1 MTSPTPRKTVRL
13 GTLLSGNRKPKIELA
28 SNLHSDVSTDDFLDS
43 IETSGVIDYDNN
55 WTTGDSSP
63 LRIELNNQILSCVPD
78 DIHSPQRRPSDQ
90 VGLPFISDCEVIAEP
105 ETPKLTVK
113 QILSGRGQSGP
124 TNKKTQS
131 SSKTSGFKSEDL
143 EVIHIK
149 DSGKNRETHE
159 RIMSG
164 LTSAKKTSVKKL
176 FDNFQKRVRNQQ
188 EYQDIDGA
196 EIMPSTPVKPLHG
209 VSSLES
215 IDTPLPVSQSITD
228 NTDFVD
234 ARPLSLKKKNKRTF
248 DLTINYD
255 PHEYASLN
263 SLNKRQ
269 EMSKQTFAL
278 KASGTS
284 CPNKIWTEEFEPRS
298 VEDVILNDSL
308 KREVHSWLDKAFKKL
323 RKKTT
328 RNKLRKK
335 KIEVD
340 DEMDMFVVD
349 DDLEEGDEQ
358 EEEFVPLMILSG
370 EAVGKTTLLK
380 SLMNSYSGQIFEIN
394 TSGNRGKKDFLQ
406 SVLDFSTTHYVKD
419 KGSKGLILFDDVDVL
434 FKERDKLFWN
444 AVEKLLIK
452 ARRPVV
458 LICRDINYIPLNI
471 LQVAQEENSL
481 FQAKK
486 IDLPKAVDQLQQF
499 MTSRDILVP
508 REYLEHI
515 MKLNMCDIRKCL
527 MELQWM
533 SRPDHTPER
542 TVDSPVPPHT
552 ITSALFTSNILSDQ
566 DLILR
571 GIQWKSNFE
580 QDRDSTIYS
589 ASWSK
594 DFVSFNDEQKLAFDY
609 MVDYKQH
616 LHDSLKRPLMPFE
629 MDVTGYLRSR
639 IFDPNK
645 QQECD
650 KQHVFQRAAMETIHY
665 LKSRVSETASF
676 NEDHSGNARMTRNS
690 RKVKEI
696 MDRFSE
702 NGDHVKSSFNDYF
715 MNLTSVMTRSQI
727 CQDVIPLVCEVAKHD
742 KARKAQN
749 RLIYQNAMAG
759 VPPENEREVVIRLLQ
774 EHAFYPIWFKGE
786 PDLLLSAWS
795 VRSL

>member
-28 SNLHSDVSTDDFLDS
+28 SDLHSDVSTDDFLDS
-43 IETSGVIDYDNN
+43 IETSGIIDYDNN

-63 LRIELNNQILSCVPD
+63 LRIELNNQKISCATD
-78 DIHSPQRRPSDQ
+78 DVHLPQREPPHRTS
-90 VGLPFISDCEVIAEP
+90 LPFVGDCEIIAEP
-105 ETPKLTVK
+105 GTPKLTVK
-113 QILSGRGQSGP
+113 QILSGKSQPGLG
-124 TNKKTQS
+124 NKKTQP
-131 SSKTSGFKSEDL
+131 SSKTSCSKSEDL
-143 EVIHIK
+143 EVIHIS

-164 LTSAKKTSVKKL
+164 LTCTKKTSVKKL
-176 FDNFQKRVRNQQ
+176 FDNFQKRNRNQE
-188 EYQDIDGA
+188 EYQEID
-196 EIMPSTPVKPLHG
+196 EVELVSTTPVKPLHE
-209 VSSLES
+209 VSSLDSME
-215 IDTPLPVSQSITD
+215 TPLPASQNVTD
-228 NTDFVD
+228 NTDYIN
-234 ARPLSLKKKNKRTF
+234 ARPLSLKKKNKSAPELVLNF
-248 DLTINYD
+248 D
-255 PHEYASLN
+255 PHEYKSLN
-263 SLNKRQ
+263 LSNKQ
-269 EMSKQTFAL
+269 SKTALQTL
-278 KASGTS
+278 GLEASGRRCS
-284 CPNKIWTEEFEPRS
+284 NKIWTEDFEPHD
-298 VEDVILNDSL
+298 VENVILNDNL
-308 KREVHSWLDKAFKKL
+308 KRDVHSWLDKAFKKL

-335 KIEVD
+335 KVEAD
-340 DEMDMFVVD
+340 DEMDFFVVD

-394 TSGNRGKKDFLQ
+394 ASGNRGKRDFLQ

-434 FKERDKLFWN
+434 FRERDKLFWN

-481 FQAKK
+481 FQAKA
-486 IDLPKAVDQLQQF
+486 IDFPKAVDQLQQF
-499 MTSRDILVP
+499 LTSRGLLWP
-508 REYLEHI
+508 REFLEHI
-515 MKLNMCDIRKCL
+515 IKLNMCDIRKCL

-533 SRPDHTPER
+533 SLSDHTSER
-542 TVDSPVPPHT
+542 TVEPVVPPQD
-552 ITSALFTSNILSDQ
+552 IASALFSSTLLSEQ
-566 DLILR
+566 DVILR
-571 GIQWKSNFE
+571 GIQWKSNLE
-580 QDRDSTIYS
+580 QDRDSTVYF
-589 ASWSK
+589 ASKSK
-594 DFVSFNDEQKLAFDY
+594 DFVSFSDEQKLAFDY

-629 MDVTGYLRSR
+629 MDVTEYLRSR
-639 IFDPNK
+639 VFDPNE
-645 QQECD
+645 QQECGN
-650 KQHVFQRAAMETIHY
+650 HIFQKAAMETIHY

-676 NEDHSGNARMTRNS
+676 NEDHGGNARMTRNS

-702 NGDHVKSSFNDYF
+702 NGDHVRSSFNDYF

-749 RLIYQNAMAG
+749 RLIYQNAMTG

-795 VRSL
+795 FRPL